1 MGSKDSSHLL
11 CLLSVAII
19 VVTFHFLTC
28 LKSVIEEAIMLV
40 VPFKC
45 VILCSL
51 LCGLS
56 GTVVL
61 ASLAVSTDIY
71 IILKKKERE
80 KVVHC
85 NEAYLL
91 FLKIKHCGL
100 N

>member
-61 ASLAVSTDIY
+61 ASLAVSIY
-71 IILKKKERE
+71 IILKKEGD

-85 NEAYLL
+85 NESYLL
-91 FLKIKHCGL
+91 FLKI
-100 N
+100 